1 MTGVLLQLPPFCCRR
16 EAACGA
22 VKQFD
27 AVMIFQLANGL
38 TDCAGG
44 HAQMRCGGI
53 HAAVLQHGGKNID
66 KFKFYAAGRFR
77 RGGLCR
83 LHRGRVGL
91 DGGSKSCFWAGVRCA
106 AGI

>member
-1 MTGVLLQLPPFCCRR
+1 
-16 EAACGA
+16 
-22 VKQFD
+22 
-27 AVMIFQLANGL
+27 MIFQLANGL

-106 AGI
+106 AGIERVLAPSVFGRFGFILFSPLLAEGF